1 MIKKINILFIPLML
15 TALAFGQSVTI
26 EQVRQMYFGGWEGL
40 CGATR
45 LTELLSEINS
55 DKNPVL
61 MAYRGAAISTT
72 ANCKKMPYAKWNT
85 FNEGKALIEKA
96 VAYAPNDIEVRFLR
110 FTIQSNIPGFLNY
123 NHLVEDKRFIINTI
137 KSDPLAVKSDSF
149 ISVILTFLRDSDQ
162 LVGEDKKW
170 IDSMIAQL

>member
-1 MIKKINILFIPLML
+1 
-15 TALAFGQSVTI
+15 
-26 EQVRQMYFGGWEGL
+26 MYFGDWEGH

-72 ANCKKMPYAKWNT
+72 ANCKKMPSAKWNT